1 VHRLSKATPD
11 MKELVNGG
19 VEVWHRF
26 TDLIRPG
33 NTIEQIEQSVDDIIE
48 RARSKLGD
56 YAGALVPHCSYAGLG
71 RPEFA
76 RPRELS
82 PIKLSWAKSGP
93 IAGAP
98 TRGRPGA

>member
-1 VHRLSKATPD
+1 

-48 RARSKLGD
+48 GHAASSEIMPEHSFRIVPMRAW
-56 YAGALVPHCSYAGLG
+56 AGRTRLLG
-71 RPEFA
+71 RE
-76 RPRELS
+76 RLS